1 MYSSGGPH
9 MLIDKFET
17 YIINIAGLNDR
28 TTRKKL
34 SKLCKSVQF
43 YDALQFSINK
53 QFNQYVLEIS
63 LPKQQLPYFISF
75 LSFHQYS
82 IFQVLSPK
90 KINELL
96 DSDNLYQSAKR
107 FDINIDGL
115 QDAFIKDK
123 VIDIMNMFQNHTD
136 ITYTLNKSHAHI
148 ICTPEIF
155 AKLLHTIATRNI
167 DILSANYRSSSMS
180 KARIS

>member
-1 MYSSGGPH
+1 
-9 MLIDKFET
+9 
-17 YIINIAGLNDR
+17 
-28 TTRKKL
+28 
-34 SKLCKSVQF
+34 
-43 YDALQFSINK
+43 
-53 QFNQYVLEIS
+53 
-63 LPKQQLPYFISF
+63 
-75 LSFHQYS
+75 HQYS

>member
-1 MYSSGGPH
+1 

-43 YDALQFSINK
+43 CDALQFSINK

-107 FDINIDGL
+107 FDINI
-115 QDAFIKDK
+115 
-123 VIDIMNMFQNHTD
+123 
-136 ITYTLNKSHAHI
+136 
-148 ICTPEIF
+148 
-155 AKLLHTIATRNI
+155 
-167 DILSANYRSSSMS
+167 
-180 KARIS
+180 